1 MYIPDD
7 TIVYAVGDVHGC
19 SRLLATVMDWID
31 EHAAG
36 HSFAQKKIVF
46 LGDVI
51 DRGPDSR
58 GVIDRLLP
66 ESPNGLEMI
75 CLRGNHEDMMLRV
88 LNTGAGL
95 ATWLKNGGIP
105 TLQCYGIDNIDTLA
119 RSSPAFIR
127 QTLIAAVPRAHQA
140 FLSNTVLSYQ
150 SGGYLFVHAG
160 LRPGIAI
167 DRQDPLDMMWIR
179 REFTQSTADFGV
191 VVVHG
196 HTVSHEPSERTNA
209 LGLDTGAV
217 ATGRL
222 SCAALWQDQRLYF
235 TTPSVQS

>member
-1 MYIPDD
+1 VYIPDNM
-7 TIVYAVGDVHGC
+7 IVYAVGDIHGC
-19 SRLLATVMDWID
+19 PWLLATVMDWID

-36 HSFAQKKIVF
+36 HSYAHKKIVF
-46 LGDVI
+46 LGDII

-58 GVIDRLLP
+58 GVIDLLLSGP
-66 ESPNGLEMI
+66 PNGFEML

-88 LNTGAGL
+88 LNTGTGL
-95 ATWLKNGGIP
+95 AIWLQNGGTP
-105 TLQCYGIDNIDTLA
+105 TLQCYGVDNIDTLSK
-119 RSSPAFIR
+119 SSPAFIR
-127 QTLIAAVPRAHQA
+127 QTLSAAVPRAHQT
-140 FLSNTVLSYQ
+140 FLSHTVLSYQ

-179 REFTQSTADFGV
+179 RDFTQSTADFGA

-196 HTVSHEPSERTNA
+196 HTVSREPSVRINA

-235 TTPSVQS
+235 STPSVQS